1 MTALADLTL
10 PLAQSTTLHALYTR
24 YLRRQ
29 SKLMQK
35 LPWGK
40 LLTTQSEV
48 CETLLCLV
56 DTTQTEEPG
65 LYFSILRQPSVG
77 GALRS
82 IENALRD
89 GNLEQASDW
98 AAGLF
103 CQLAV
108 ELWQAGKI
116 REPLRVLVG
125 RPVLLCESDDWF
137 ATVPDGFDCIDVTT
151 EGLFFCNTG
160 SKVREPVD
168 SNRPC
173 GLEIRD
179 GISLCLG
186 DVNPLALNEAH
197 PDQEGNR
204 LNLGEAST
212 EQWVSSLSDALELI
226 DMVLPELYA
235 EMKMVLRWVVPV
247 GVDSRQHV
255 SASYQEVVGTI
266 YLSLHPNVITMA
278 EALIHEFS
286 HTKLN
291 ILGTFDA
298 MFANAFSPHFPSPYR
313 PDARPLHGIL
323 LGVHAFLPIERFLE
337 RLAAKGHPQS
347 LDPGFQRRR
356 LELRGKNRVAC
367 ETLVLHGEASEV
379 GQGLLDEI
387 VRLNGE
393 LGESLR

>member
-1 MTALADLTL
+1 MTAPADLTL
-10 PLAQSTTLHALYTR
+10 PLVQSTTLHGLYTR

-35 LPWGK
+35 LPWSK
-40 LLTTQSEV
+40 LMTNQPEASKTVLGLIQKA
-48 CETLLCLV
+48 
-56 DTTQTEEPG
+56 QAEEPG

-89 GNLEQASDW
+89 GDLEHASDW
-98 AAGLF
+98 TAGLF
-103 CQLAV
+103 SQLAV

-116 REPLRVLVG
+116 RESMEVLVG
-125 RPVLLCESDDWF
+125 RPVLLCESADWST
-137 ATVPDGFDCIDVTT
+137 AVPAGFDCIEVTPQN
-151 EGLFFCNTG
+151 LYF
-160 SKVREPVD
+160 SKAGDDAREPVD
-168 SNRPC
+168 INQPC
-173 GLEIRD
+173 GIEIRD
-179 GISLCLG
+179 GISLCLV

-197 PDQEGNR
+197 PDKEGNR
-204 LNLGEAST
+204 LNLGNASA
-212 EQWVSSLSDALELI
+212 EQWVHSVSEALELI
-226 DMVLPELYA
+226 EMVLPELYA
-235 EMKMVLRWVVPV
+235 EMKMALRWLVPV
-247 GVDSRQHV
+247 GVDQREHV
-255 SASYQEVVGTI
+255 SASYQEVIGTI

-291 ILGTFDA
+291 ILGTFDP
-298 MFANAFSPHFPSPYR
+298 MFSNAFSPHFPSPYR

-356 LELRGKNRVAC
+356 RELRGKNRVAC
-367 ETLVLHGEASEV
+367 ETLVLHGETSEV
-379 GQGLLDEI
+379 GQGLMDEI

-393 LGESLR
+393 FGELLR